1 MAQESRLVVVIDSQ
15 NAERNARNLGN
26 ELVSIERKGEF
37 ASKSMDSLSVA
48 TRALAG
54 HMAGL
59 VTVGAAISK
68 MDTYT
73 GLQNR
78 LKLVTNNQAELNK
91 ATEDTF
97 QIAQKTYSAWDS
109 VLQVYQR
116 FSDNAKTLNLTMDD
130 TARLTETVSKAVAIS
145 GASAEAADAALVQFG
160 QALASG
166 TLRGE
171 ELNSVM
177 EQTPALAKAIAKGM
191 GITVGELRSV
201 AAEGKITSQEI
212 VKALRNVQDEVDAL
226 FAKTDITIGQSLT
239 LLNNEITK
247 FVGEAGKGSGAAQ
260 ALSGSI
266 QLLAN
271 NLNLIADSAFA
282 IGIGLMTK
290 AVLTKTVAV
299 QASIAAS
306 TKQVFAT
313 IAERNANIAAAKAEV
328 ESALAEAQSTQVT
341 LTNIKATHAQIMAEI
356 ELEKVRL
363 KAQITEQ
370 GRTATITRMA
380 QLGRLQ
386 AQVALEVAAAETAQS
401 ASSARL
407 SAALTAQSVATSR
420 LALAKSALMA
430 IFSPMGLAIA
440 ATAASFYLL
449 SSSSD
454 EVKESL
460 ATQSDSVSDLTDKY
474 IKLNTVQAL
483 TEGVRLR
490 KEIEQQNDA
499 IDDASGA
506 IKRFAYIQKELFKL
520 SGSDYEDYQNAIKSI
535 ATGASD
541 AGDLLKKMISSGRF
555 SQTQIDKLIEF
566 SSAVAESK
574 NKIEQGNTALKL
586 LNATSGQHVEVTA
599 ESIKQLT
606 IQTNLTKVATQ
617 NFTDMKTQMLD
628 SLRAQVEFIRLN
640 GGSEEQVKS
649 LNKVIQAYSLNQI
662 SATDAV
668 SKFNSTAKVPVD
680 NIKKLQEYAIKTDQS
695 KIALNQAN
703 AELKKQNDLRNEYL
717 KQHQTVLGAQQ
728 GETNELNNQ
737 VAAQEKLNK
746 LRDNAN
752 KDNLKNDF
760 LIKNTKAFGGGEK
773 GLDKARAASEFYTD
787 NKIPMTRSLTGQE
800 YAIFEAWYKKQKE
813 VKDLQE
819 SISESTRKQTK
830 EVEKQTKEAAKQAVL
845 LAGNDEKSRNMLRV
859 YLAFRNAG
867 LGDKQARVMTA
878 QVGRETDFRN
888 EAMFGSHKDANNGY
902 TNTGFL
908 SWQKSRSTKLM
919 QSLQGQGVL
928 DKNGKIQQTQDA
940 LDAMAKHA
948 VQEAMTDKSYS
959 KSKAALLNDDLDYRS
974 LERIVAKNLVGW
986 DYDGK
991 KLGKAKA
998 SQHLAKQDSY
1008 YNQLSKI
1015 LGDNP
1020 EAVSKAIGDLS
1031 KLEDEAYKARAKTLE
1046 EVKQLQATY
1055 DSETVARSKKREEE
1069 INKATILGQSNLI
1082 PKINE
1087 RYDAED
1093 KLAQKQ
1099 FDFEVNG
1106 YKWTEEQKLDYTYET
1121 NSLRLVAEGKLSEDQ
1136 RKVALD
1142 GLKLQKQQE
1151 LGLLKLAQEQRLFQA
1166 RLSLLSETQAMQERY
1181 RLEREEIHKN
1191 TKLSIEERQKLIAL
1205 SKANQDKETRD
1216 KVNNAVQNWGGIQAD
1231 MNGTGE
1237 FFRQDQ
1243 ERFSRLNAA
1252 NDLADSQFAATD
1264 LNEQNSL
1271 DGLNAQFEA
1280 GLIKQQ
1286 DYENQKTAIIQ
1297 AAQDQRNQIAA
1308 EHAKNVQD
1316 IEDKYQQDRLNTQ
1329 IAFGGQMMGSL
1340 TSMFG
1345 SMFGEQSKAY
1355 KIMFAADKAYAIAAA
1370 GIAIQQN
1377 IAAASKAGFPLNI
1390 PLIAGAVAQGA
1401 SIIANIRAI
1410 KDQGFADGGY
1420 TGSGRK
1426 YEPAG
1431 IVHKGE
1437 VVWSQEDIKR
1447 WGGVGLVENMRKS
1460 ANPEAFINNHA
1471 INNTS
1476 AENVFNRSF
1485 LSSKAF
1491 NDNQNIS
1498 NIFNRPTREN
1508 QIIVNAFKPSKDAA
1522 SRSEDVQSITN
1533 QYAGNNTSFSEV
1545 LDKSIQS
1552 SKSFNASKSIISSLS
1567 NSKVLN
1573 SNVSN
1578 STVQNAEK
1586 ELLKEVSIFKDNG
1599 FADGGYTGKG
1609 KKYEIAGAVHKGEI
1623 VWSQDDIKKWGGV
1636 DKVEQMRRA
1645 TSPESFVSNYAQ
1657 NHTTFESILN
1667 RANQSSRIFNQ
1678 SKEISNIFNKSVQD
1692 DQIIYKGNG
1701 NVPTSA
1707 TSDLYHDGKVYF
1719 SSNGLVQDRSNLD
1732 DVQDF
1737 TLGRTSRPQAEIMPS
1752 IEPST
1757 PTINFK
1763 IEVINQVSG
1772 ATVEAEQ
1779 LDEQTVRIIVT
1790 DELDKQLPRKVP
1802 KLVSDQI
1809 ANPNSTISRS
1819 LTENTTARRNRT

>member
-1 MAQESRLVVVIDSQ
+1 MAQESRLVIVIDSQ

-26 ELVSIERKGEF
+26 ELDSIERKGDY
-37 ASKSMDSLSVA
+37 ASKSMDGLSVA

-54 HMAGL
+54 YMAGL
-59 VTVGAAISK
+59 VTVSSAISK

-78 LKLVTNNQAELNK
+78 LKLVTNNQVELNK

-97 QIAQKTYSAWDS
+97 RIAQKTYSAWDS

-177 EQTPALAKAIAKGM
+177 EQTPALAKAIAQGM

-212 VKALRNVQDEVDAL
+212 VKALKNVQDEVDAL

-668 SKFNSTAKVPVD
+668 DKFNSTAKVPAE
-680 NIKKLQEYAIKTDQS
+680 NIKGLQDYATKTDQS

-752 KDNLKNDF
+752 KDILKNDF

-787 NKIPMTRSLTGQE
+787 NKIPMTRSLTSQE
-800 YAIFEAWYKKQKE
+800 AAIFEAWYKKQKE

-830 EVEKQTKEAAKQAVL
+830 EVEKQTKESAKQAVL
-845 LAGNDEKSRNMLRV
+845 LAGNNERVRNMLRV
-859 YLAFRNAG
+859 YQSFRNAG

-888 EAMFGSHKDANNGY
+888 EAMFGSHKDENNGY

-974 LERIVAKNLVGW
+974 LERIVAKNFVGW

-1020 EAVSKAIGDLS
+1020 EAASKAIGDLS
-1031 KLEDEAYKARAKTLE
+1031 KFEDEAYKARAKTLE

-1181 RLEREEIHKN
+1181 RLEREEILKN

-1216 KVNNAVQNWGGIQAD
+1216 KVNNAAQNWGGIQAD
-1231 MNGTGE
+1231 MNGTSE

-1252 NDLADSQFAATD
+1252 NDLADSQYAATD
-1264 LNEQNSL
+1264 LDEKNGL
-1271 DGLNAQFEA
+1271 DNLNAQMEA

-1286 DYENQKTAIIQ
+1286 DFENRKTAIIQ

-1308 EHAKNVQD
+1308 EYAQNAQD
-1316 IEDKYQQDRLNTQ
+1316 IEDKYQQDRLNTI

-1377 IAAASKAGFPLNI
+1377 IAAASKVGFPLNL

-1420 TGSGRK
+1420 TGRGGK
-1426 YEPAG
+1426 YEVAG
-1431 IVHKGE
+1431 AVHKGE
-1437 VVWSQEDIKR
+1437 IVWSQEDIKR
-1447 WGGVGLVENMRKS
+1447 WGGVGLVEKMRKS
-1460 ANPEAFINNHA
+1460 ANPEAFLNN
-1471 INNTS
+1471 
-1476 AENVFNRSF
+1476 
-1485 LSSKAF
+1485 
-1491 NDNQNIS
+1491 
-1498 NIFNRPTREN
+1498 
-1508 QIIVNAFKPSKDAA
+1508 
-1522 SRSEDVQSITN
+1522 
-1533 QYAGNNTSFSEV
+1533 
-1545 LDKSIQS
+1545 
-1552 SKSFNASKSIISSLS
+1552 NASGDS
-1567 NSKVLN
+1567 V
-1573 SNVSN
+1573 
-1578 STVQNAEK
+1578 
-1586 ELLKEVSIFKDNG
+1586 
-1599 FADGGYTGKG
+1599 
-1609 KKYEIAGAVHKGEI
+1609 
-1623 VWSQDDIKKWGGV
+1623 
-1636 DKVEQMRRA
+1636 MRRA
-1645 TSPESFVSNYAQ
+1645 LMSSNAFIESQKQAD
-1657 NHTTFESILN
+1657 
-1667 RANQSSRIFNQ
+1667 IFNQ
-1678 SKEISNIFNKSVQD
+1678 PVQD
-1692 DQIIYKGNG
+1692 TQIIYKGNRDT
-1701 NVPTSA
+1701 PKLASSA
-1707 TSDLYHDGKVYF
+1707 NSDLFHDGKVYF
-1719 SSNGLVQDRSNLD
+1719 SSSGLVQDRSNLD

-1737 TLGRTSRPQAEIMPS
+1737 TMGKAARPQAEIMPS
-1752 IEPST
+1752 IEPAS

-1763 IEVINQVSG
+1763 IEVVNQVSG

>member
-1 MAQESRLVVVIDSQ
+1 MAQEARLVIVIDS
-15 NAERNARNLGN
+15 ERAKRTAQDLSV
-26 ELVSIERKGEF
+26 ELDSITKKGDF
-37 ASKSMDSLSVA
+37 ASKSMDRMSVA

-54 HMAGL
+54 YMAGL
-59 VTVGAAISK
+59 LTVGSAISK

-78 LKLVTNNQAELNK
+78 LKLVTNNQVELNK

-97 QIAQKTYSAWDS
+97 RIAQKTYSAWDS

-212 VKALRNVQDEVDAL
+212 VKALKNVQDEVDAL

-401 ASSARL
+401 AASSRL

-555 SQTQIDKLIEF
+555 SQNQIDKLIEF

-586 LNATSGQHVEVTA
+586 LNATSRQHVEVTA

-668 SKFNSTAKVPVD
+668 SKFNSTAKIPAE
-680 NIKKLQEYAIKTDQS
+680 NIKGLQDHATKTDQS

-717 KQHQTVLGAQQ
+717 KQHQTVLAAQQ

-752 KDNLKNDF
+752 KDILKNDF

-787 NKIPMTRSLTGQE
+787 NKIPMTRSLTSQE
-800 YAIFEAWYKKQKE
+800 AAIFEAWYKKQKE
-813 VKDLQE
+813 AKDLQE
-819 SISESTRKQTK
+819 SITESSRKQTK
-830 EVEKQTKEAAKQAVL
+830 ESEKKLKITQAELEVAKRSAALIESSGLGKYAESKGIPSSVIAGL
-845 LAGNDEKSRNMLRV
+845 LAQESQGIREAKSHTGAIGYFQTTSGYRKQNNMSVADSYDLEKSGKIVIDNIAKV
-859 YLAFRNAG
+859 YEKTGDLAQAILSHNAG
-867 LGDKQARVMTA
+867 EGGARQFTKTGKVKGSA
-878 QVGRETDFRN
+878 ERN
-888 EAMFGSHKDANNGY
+888 KEVSQY
-902 TNTGFL
+902 
-908 SWQKSRSTKLM
+908 
-919 QSLQGQGVL
+919 
-928 DKNGKIQQTQDA
+928 
-940 LDAMAKHA
+940 
-948 VQEAMTDKSYS
+948 
-959 KSKAALLNDDLDYRS
+959 
-974 LERIVAKNLVGW
+974 VAKVSRYSDIIAGGVGKGGLS
-986 DYDGK
+986 DGDSDRAY
-991 KLGKAKA
+991 GK
-998 SQHLAKQDSY
+998 Q
-1008 YNQLSKI
+1008 I
-1015 LGDNP
+1015 
-1020 EAVSKAIGDLS
+1020 
-1031 KLEDEAYKARAKTLE
+1031 KARLE
-1046 EVKQLQATY
+1046 LVKQGLNLQEQYEEEQAKRTK
-1055 DSETVARSKKREEE
+1055 ARNEE
-1069 INKATILGQSNLI
+1069 INLAQQTGQTALI
-1082 PKINE
+1082 PKIKE
-1087 RYDAED
+1087 RYKAQDELA
-1093 KLAQKQ
+1093 KLQQ
-1099 FDFEVNG
+1099 DFEVNG
-1106 YKWTEEQKLDYTYET
+1106 YKWTEKQKLEYTYET

-1136 RKVALD
+1136 RKVALG
-1142 GLKLQKQQE
+1142 GLELQKQQE

-1166 RLSLLSETQAMQERY
+1166 EQFMLGEMERIKKRYALEYDEISKITDLEERRRKMSAFQADFIRNGVGNPTIDQYDTSSQFLKSTNYTKPKQTNMQVLDEDYAQTYQKLKDNLAAVLESEKASYQER
-1181 RLEREEIHKN
+1181 LEA
-1191 TKLSIEERQKLIAL
+1191 ERVFKEARQQMDNEYHL
-1205 SKANQDKETRD
+1205 KAIDARKADHDSQLQLYSQMISSASST
-1216 KVNNAVQNWGGIQAD
+1216 WGGLTQIVKDAR
-1231 MNGTGE
+1231 GE
-1237 FFRQDQ
+1237 N
-1243 ERFSRLNAA
+1243 SRSFKAMFIAQQSFAIASAIISAHL
-1252 NDLADSQFAATD
+1252 AATQVAAD
-1264 LNEQNSL
+1264 ATIPFFGAKIAASTAMLAMGYAN
-1271 DGLNAQFEA
+1271 A
-1280 GLIKQQ
+1280 GLI
-1286 DYENQKTAIIQ
+1286 A
-1297 AAQDQRNQIAA
+1297 
-1308 EHAKNVQD
+1308 
-1316 IEDKYQQDRLNTQ
+1316 
-1329 IAFGGQMMGSL
+1329 GQ
-1340 TSMFG
+1340 T
-1345 SMFGEQSKAY
+1345 
-1355 KIMFAADKAYAIAAA
+1355 I
-1370 GIAIQQN
+1370 
-1377 IAAASKAGFPLNI
+1377 AGF
-1390 PLIAGAVAQGA
+1390 
-1401 SIIANIRAI
+1401 S
-1410 KDQGFADGGY
+1410 DGGF
-1420 TGSGRK
+1420 TGSGGK
-1426 YEPAG
+1426 YQPAG

-1437 VVWSQEDIKR
+1437 IVWSQEDIKR
-1447 WGGVGLVENMRKS
+1447 WGGVGLVEKMRKS
-1460 ANPEAFINNHA
+1460 ANPEAFLNN
-1471 INNTS
+1471 
-1476 AENVFNRSF
+1476 
-1485 LSSKAF
+1485 
-1491 NDNQNIS
+1491 
-1498 NIFNRPTREN
+1498 
-1508 QIIVNAFKPSKDAA
+1508 
-1522 SRSEDVQSITN
+1522 
-1533 QYAGNNTSFSEV
+1533 
-1545 LDKSIQS
+1545 
-1552 SKSFNASKSIISSLS
+1552 NAS
-1567 NSKVLN
+1567 
-1573 SNVSN
+1573 
-1578 STVQNAEK
+1578 
-1586 ELLKEVSIFKDNG
+1586 
-1599 FADGGYTGKG
+1599 ADS
-1609 KKYEIAGAVHKGEI
+1609 V
-1623 VWSQDDIKKWGGV
+1623 
-1636 DKVEQMRRA
+1636 MRRA
-1645 TSPESFVSNYAQ
+1645 MMSSSAFIESQKQAD
-1657 NHTTFESILN
+1657 
-1667 RANQSSRIFNQ
+1667 IFNQ
-1678 SKEISNIFNKSVQD
+1678 PVQD
-1692 DQIIYKGNG
+1692 TQIIYKGNG
-1701 NVPTSA
+1701 SVPTAASSA
-1707 TSDLYHDGKVYF
+1707 SSDLFHDGKVYF
-1719 SSNGLVQDRSNLD
+1719 SS
-1732 DVQDF
+1732 
-1737 TLGRTSRPQAEIMPS
+1737 
-1752 IEPST
+1752 
-1757 PTINFK
+1757 
-1763 IEVINQVSG
+1763 
-1772 ATVEAEQ
+1772 
-1779 LDEQTVRIIVT
+1779 
-1790 DELDKQLPRKVP
+1790 
-1802 KLVSDQI
+1802 
-1809 ANPNSTISRS
+1809 
-1819 LTENTTARRNRT
+1819 

>member
-1 MAQESRLVVVIDSQ
+1 MAQESRLVIVIDSQ

-26 ELVSIERKGEF
+26 ELDSIERKGDY
-37 ASKSMDSLSVA
+37 ASKSMDGLSVA

-54 HMAGL
+54 YMAGL
-59 VTVGAAISK
+59 LTVGSAISK

-78 LKLVTNNQAELNK
+78 LKLVTNNQVELNK

-97 QIAQKTYSAWDS
+97 RIAQKTYSAWDS

-212 VKALRNVQDEVDAL
+212 VKALRNVESDVDAL

-260 ALSGSI
+260 VLAGSV
-266 QLLAN
+266 QTLAS
-271 NLNLIADSAFA
+271 NLDLIADGALVV
-282 IGIGLMTK
+282 GIGYITRAILMKSAAIKEGMASTL
-290 AVLTKTVAV
+290 ASR
-299 QASIAAS
+299 QASVLNAQAEYAEATAAL
-306 TKQVFAT
+306 
-313 IAERNANIAAAKAEV
+313 NAAKAH
-328 ESALAEAQSTQVT
+328 LANVRA
-341 LTNIKATHAQIMAEI
+341 TN
-356 ELEKVRL
+356 
-363 KAQITEQ
+363 
-370 GRTATITRMA
+370 
-380 QLGRLQ
+380 
-386 AQVALEVAAAETAQS
+386 AETQ
-401 ASSARL
+401 
-407 SAALTAQSVATSR
+407 
-420 LALAKSALMA
+420 AK
-430 IFSPMGLAIA
+430 FG
-440 ATAASFYLL
+440 ATAA
-449 SSSSD
+449 
-454 EVKESL
+454 
-460 ATQSDSVSDLTDKY
+460 ATRYAQAQAAVTAATNAQTAAQ
-474 IKLNTVQAL
+474 IKLNTATSIAGRLAKGAFGLIGGWAGVATLGVMGLAAAYSYFNNKAEEAKQKLAEQAKVAEKADEELKKL
-483 TEGVRLR
+483 TGNDKAKAVNDLTTAFNAQNKALEKSSRAVGSALIDIENYARGNREVEKISQEARTGTISYTEAIERLN
-490 KEIEQQNDA
+490 KIKLPTDLYENLKKQAAQY
-499 IDDASGA
+499 DDNASKA
-506 IKRFAYIQKELFKL
+506 SLSAEKL
-520 SGSDYEDYQNAIKSI
+520 KLLRVEVKLGGNEAQNAAIQHQKQ
-535 ATGASD
+535 AD
-541 AGDLLKKMISSGRF
+541 AL
-555 SQTQIDKLIEF
+555 
-566 SSAVAESK
+566 
-574 NKIEQGNTALKL
+574 GNTATEAEKATKALQDYQAKQKDSVIDSIYKSGWLDKGYTVAQANAILELQKAKGMSAILSKDEIDSALRNLKIIEEQQEREDKLTEAKRKQTQEIEKQAKLTKRLVGISGQSGIGTGPHLDVRYGGSMSGQKVSNEHLARLQAGGKPLTSYKISSNYGPRKAPTKGASSFHKGIDFSMPEGTPITTNVAVKDIKTWYDSKGGGYVSEVIFEDGVSLKL
-586 LNATSGQHVEVTA
+586 LHQSPKMQSKVKGGASKGSDKAAGDIQSQLERQLDAQRSLENEVATEVQRIQNNLQVRLEDVDKAGFSPERTA
-599 ESIKQLT
+599 EIK
-606 IQTNLTKVATQ
+606 
-617 NFTDMKTQMLD
+617 
-628 SLRAQVEFIRLN
+628 
-640 GGSEEQVKS
+640 
-649 LNKVIQAYSLNQI
+649 
-662 SATDAV
+662 
-668 SKFNSTAKVPVD
+668 
-680 NIKKLQEYAIKTDQS
+680 
-695 KIALNQAN
+695 
-703 AELKKQNDLRNEYL
+703 AELQRRADND
-717 KQHQTVLGAQQ
+717 
-728 GETNELNNQ
+728 
-737 VAAQEKLNK
+737 VA
-746 LRDNAN
+746 
-752 KDNLKNDF
+752 
-760 LIKNTKAFGGGEK
+760 I
-773 GLDKARAASEFYTD
+773 
-787 NKIPMTRSLTGQE
+787 
-800 YAIFEAWYKKQKE
+800 
-813 VKDLQE
+813 
-819 SISESTRKQTK
+819 
-830 EVEKQTKEAAKQAVL
+830 AKQAI
-845 LAGNDEKSRNMLRV
+845 R
-859 YLAFRNAG
+859 
-867 LGDKQARVMTA
+867 
-878 QVGRETDFRN
+878 
-888 EAMFGSHKDANNGY
+888 
-902 TNTGFL
+902 
-908 SWQKSRSTKLM
+908 
-919 QSLQGQGVL
+919 
-928 DKNGKIQQTQDA
+928 
-940 LDAMAKHA
+940 
-948 VQEAMTDKSYS
+948 
-959 KSKAALLNDDLDYRS
+959 
-974 LERIVAKNLVGW
+974 
-986 DYDGK
+986 
-991 KLGKAKA
+991 
-998 SQHLAKQDSY
+998 
-1008 YNQLSKI
+1008 
-1015 LGDNP
+1015 
-1020 EAVSKAIGDLS
+1020 S
-1031 KLEDEAYKARAKTLE
+1031 KLEDYKE
-1046 EVKQLQATY
+1046 F
-1055 DSETVARSKKREEE
+1055 
-1069 INKATILGQSNLI
+1069 
-1082 PKINE
+1082 
-1087 RYDAED
+1087 
-1093 KLAQKQ
+1093 QK
-1099 FDFEVNG
+1099 
-1106 YKWTEEQKLDYTYET
+1106 TEEQLLEESFNRKKFNAAHDIE
-1121 NSLRLVAEGKLSEDQ
+1121 LSKSEQ
-1136 RKVALD
+1136 KQAVEL
-1142 GLKLQKQQE
+1142 LEQQKQQE

-1181 RLEREEIHKN
+1181 RLEREEILKN
-1191 TKLSIEERQKLIAL
+1191 TKLSIEERQKLIGL
-1205 SKANQDKETRD
+1205 SKASQDKETRD

-1308 EHAKNVQD
+1308 EYAKNAQD

-1370 GIAIQQN
+1370 GISIQQS
-1377 IAAASKAGFPLNI
+1377 IAKAASVGFPANI
-1390 PLIAGAVAQGA
+1390 PLIASAIAQGA

-1420 TGSGRK
+1420 TGSGGK
-1426 YEPAG
+1426 YQPAG

-1437 VVWSQEDIKR
+1437 VVWSQEDIRR

-1471 INNTS
+1471 QNNTS
-1476 AENVFNRSF
+1476 IENVFNRSL

-1491 NDNQNIS
+1491 NDNKSISNIS
-1498 NIFNRPTREN
+1498 N
-1508 QIIVNAFKPSKDAA
+1508 
-1522 SRSEDVQSITN
+1522 
-1533 QYAGNNTSFSEV
+1533 
-1545 LDKSIQS
+1545 
-1552 SKSFNASKSIISSLS
+1552 LS

-1819 LTENTTARRNRT
+1819 LTENTTARRNR

>member
-1 MAQESRLVVVIDSQ
+1 MAQEARLVIVIDS
-15 NAERNARNLGN
+15 ERAKRTAQDLSV
-26 ELVSIERKGEF
+26 ELDSITKKGDF
-37 ASKSMDSLSVA
+37 ASKSMDRMSVA

-54 HMAGL
+54 YMAGL
-59 VTVGAAISK
+59 LTVGSAISK

-78 LKLVTNNQAELNK
+78 LKLVTNNQVELNK

-97 QIAQKTYSAWDS
+97 RIAQKTYSAWDS

-212 VKALRNVQDEVDAL
+212 VKALKNVQDEVDAL

-401 ASSARL
+401 AASSRL

-555 SQTQIDKLIEF
+555 SQNQIDKLIEF

-586 LNATSGQHVEVTA
+586 LNATSRQHVEVTA

-668 SKFNSTAKVPVD
+668 SKFNSTAKIPAE
-680 NIKKLQEYAIKTDQS
+680 NIKGLQDHATKTDQS

-717 KQHQTVLGAQQ
+717 KQHQTVLAAQQ

-752 KDNLKNDF
+752 KDILKNDF

-787 NKIPMTRSLTGQE
+787 NKIPMTRSLTSQE
-800 YAIFEAWYKKQKE
+800 AAIFEAWYKKQKE
-813 VKDLQE
+813 AKDLQE
-819 SISESTRKQTK
+819 SITESSRKQTK
-830 EVEKQTKEAAKQAVL
+830 ESEKKLKITQAELEVAKRSAALIESSGLGKYAESKGIPSSVIAGL
-845 LAGNDEKSRNMLRV
+845 LAQESQGIREAKSHTGAIGYFQTTSGYRKQNNMSVADSYDLEKSGKIVIDNIAKV
-859 YLAFRNAG
+859 YEKTGDLAQAILSHNAG
-867 LGDKQARVMTA
+867 EGGARQFTKTGKVKGSA
-878 QVGRETDFRN
+878 ERN
-888 EAMFGSHKDANNGY
+888 KEVSQY
-902 TNTGFL
+902 
-908 SWQKSRSTKLM
+908 
-919 QSLQGQGVL
+919 
-928 DKNGKIQQTQDA
+928 
-940 LDAMAKHA
+940 
-948 VQEAMTDKSYS
+948 
-959 KSKAALLNDDLDYRS
+959 
-974 LERIVAKNLVGW
+974 VAKVSRYSDIIAGGVGKGGLS
-986 DYDGK
+986 DGDSDRAY
-991 KLGKAKA
+991 GK
-998 SQHLAKQDSY
+998 Q
-1008 YNQLSKI
+1008 I
-1015 LGDNP
+1015 
-1020 EAVSKAIGDLS
+1020 
-1031 KLEDEAYKARAKTLE
+1031 KARLE
-1046 EVKQLQATY
+1046 LVKQGLNLQEQYEEEQAKRTK
-1055 DSETVARSKKREEE
+1055 ARNEE
-1069 INKATILGQSNLI
+1069 INLAQQTGQTALI
-1082 PKINE
+1082 PKIKE
-1087 RYDAED
+1087 RYKAQDELA
-1093 KLAQKQ
+1093 KLQQ
-1099 FDFEVNG
+1099 DFEVNG
-1106 YKWTEEQKLDYTYET
+1106 YKWTEKQKLEYTYET

-1136 RKVALD
+1136 RKVALG
-1142 GLKLQKQQE
+1142 GLELQKQQE

-1166 RLSLLSETQAMQERY
+1166 EQFMLGEMERIKKRYALEYDEISKITDLEERRRKMSAFQADFIRNGVGNPTIDQYDTSSQFLKSTNYTKPKQTNMQVLDEDYAQTYQKLKDNLAAVLESEKASYQER
-1181 RLEREEIHKN
+1181 LEA
-1191 TKLSIEERQKLIAL
+1191 ERVFKEARQQMDNEYHL
-1205 SKANQDKETRD
+1205 KAIDARKADHDSQLQLYSQMISSASST
-1216 KVNNAVQNWGGIQAD
+1216 WGGLTQIVKDAR
-1231 MNGTGE
+1231 GE
-1237 FFRQDQ
+1237 N
-1243 ERFSRLNAA
+1243 SRSFKAMFIAQQSFAIASAIISAHL
-1252 NDLADSQFAATD
+1252 AATQVAAD
-1264 LNEQNSL
+1264 ATIPFFGAKIAASTAMLAMGYAN
-1271 DGLNAQFEA
+1271 A
-1280 GLIKQQ
+1280 GLI
-1286 DYENQKTAIIQ
+1286 A
-1297 AAQDQRNQIAA
+1297 
-1308 EHAKNVQD
+1308 
-1316 IEDKYQQDRLNTQ
+1316 
-1329 IAFGGQMMGSL
+1329 GQ
-1340 TSMFG
+1340 T
-1345 SMFGEQSKAY
+1345 
-1355 KIMFAADKAYAIAAA
+1355 I
-1370 GIAIQQN
+1370 
-1377 IAAASKAGFPLNI
+1377 AGF
-1390 PLIAGAVAQGA
+1390 
-1401 SIIANIRAI
+1401 S
-1410 KDQGFADGGY
+1410 DGGF
-1420 TGSGRK
+1420 TGSGGK
-1426 YEPAG
+1426 YQPAG

-1437 VVWSQEDIKR
+1437 IVWSQEDIKR
-1447 WGGVGLVENMRKS
+1447 WGGVGLVEKMRKS
-1460 ANPEAFINNHA
+1460 ANPEAFLNN
-1471 INNTS
+1471 
-1476 AENVFNRSF
+1476 
-1485 LSSKAF
+1485 
-1491 NDNQNIS
+1491 
-1498 NIFNRPTREN
+1498 
-1508 QIIVNAFKPSKDAA
+1508 
-1522 SRSEDVQSITN
+1522 
-1533 QYAGNNTSFSEV
+1533 
-1545 LDKSIQS
+1545 
-1552 SKSFNASKSIISSLS
+1552 NAS
-1567 NSKVLN
+1567 
-1573 SNVSN
+1573 
-1578 STVQNAEK
+1578 
-1586 ELLKEVSIFKDNG
+1586 
-1599 FADGGYTGKG
+1599 ADS
-1609 KKYEIAGAVHKGEI
+1609 V
-1623 VWSQDDIKKWGGV
+1623 
-1636 DKVEQMRRA
+1636 MRRA
-1645 TSPESFVSNYAQ
+1645 MMSSSAFIESQKQAD
-1657 NHTTFESILN
+1657 
-1667 RANQSSRIFNQ
+1667 IFNQ
-1678 SKEISNIFNKSVQD
+1678 PVQD
-1692 DQIIYKGNG
+1692 TQIIYKGNRDI
-1701 NVPTSA
+1701 PKLASSA
-1707 TSDLYHDGKVYF
+1707 NSDL
-1719 SSNGLVQDRSNLD
+1719 
-1732 DVQDF
+1732 
-1737 TLGRTSRPQAEIMPS
+1737 
-1752 IEPST
+1752 
-1757 PTINFK
+1757 
-1763 IEVINQVSG
+1763 
-1772 ATVEAEQ
+1772 
-1779 LDEQTVRIIVT
+1779 
-1790 DELDKQLPRKVP
+1790 
-1802 KLVSDQI
+1802 
-1809 ANPNSTISRS
+1809 
-1819 LTENTTARRNRT
+1819 

>member
-1 MAQESRLVVVIDSQ
+1 MAVFYYLEESQMAQEARLVIVIDS
-15 NAERNARNLGN
+15 ERAKRTAQDLSV
-26 ELVSIERKGEF
+26 ELDSITKKGDF
-37 ASKSMDSLSVA
+37 ASKSMDRMSVA

-54 HMAGL
+54 YMAGL
-59 VTVGAAISK
+59 LTVGSAISK

-78 LKLVTNNQAELNK
+78 LKLVTNNQVELNK

-97 QIAQKTYSAWDS
+97 RIAQKTYSAWDS

-212 VKALRNVQDEVDAL
+212 VKALKNVQDEVDAL

-401 ASSARL
+401 AASSRL

-555 SQTQIDKLIEF
+555 SQNQIDKLIEF

-586 LNATSGQHVEVTA
+586 LNATSRQHVEVTA

-668 SKFNSTAKVPVD
+668 SKFNSTAKIPAE
-680 NIKKLQEYAIKTDQS
+680 NIKGLQDHATKTDQS

-717 KQHQTVLGAQQ
+717 KQHQTVLAAQQ

-752 KDNLKNDF
+752 KDILKNDF

-787 NKIPMTRSLTGQE
+787 NKIPMTRSLTSQE
-800 YAIFEAWYKKQKE
+800 AAIFEAWYKKQKE
-813 VKDLQE
+813 AKDLQE
-819 SISESTRKQTK
+819 SITESSRKQTK
-830 EVEKQTKEAAKQAVL
+830 ESEKKLKITQAELEVAKRSAALIESSGLGKYAESKGIPSSVIAGL
-845 LAGNDEKSRNMLRV
+845 LAQESQGIREAKSHTGAIGYFQTTSGYRKQNNMSVADSYDLEKSGKIVIDNIAKV
-859 YLAFRNAG
+859 YEKTGDLAQAILSHNAG
-867 LGDKQARVMTA
+867 EGGARQFTKTGKVKGSA
-878 QVGRETDFRN
+878 ERN
-888 EAMFGSHKDANNGY
+888 KEVSQY
-902 TNTGFL
+902 
-908 SWQKSRSTKLM
+908 
-919 QSLQGQGVL
+919 
-928 DKNGKIQQTQDA
+928 
-940 LDAMAKHA
+940 
-948 VQEAMTDKSYS
+948 
-959 KSKAALLNDDLDYRS
+959 
-974 LERIVAKNLVGW
+974 VAKVSRYSDIIAGGVGKGGLS
-986 DYDGK
+986 DGDSDRAY
-991 KLGKAKA
+991 GK
-998 SQHLAKQDSY
+998 Q
-1008 YNQLSKI
+1008 I
-1015 LGDNP
+1015 
-1020 EAVSKAIGDLS
+1020 
-1031 KLEDEAYKARAKTLE
+1031 KARLE
-1046 EVKQLQATY
+1046 LVKQGLNLQEQYEEEQAKRTK
-1055 DSETVARSKKREEE
+1055 ARNEE
-1069 INKATILGQSNLI
+1069 INLAQQTGQTALI
-1082 PKINE
+1082 PKIKE
-1087 RYDAED
+1087 RYKAQDELA
-1093 KLAQKQ
+1093 KLQQ
-1099 FDFEVNG
+1099 DFEVNG
-1106 YKWTEEQKLDYTYET
+1106 YKWTEKQKLEYTYET

-1136 RKVALD
+1136 RKVALG
-1142 GLKLQKQQE
+1142 GLELQKQQE

-1166 RLSLLSETQAMQERY
+1166 EQFMLGEMERIKKRYALEYDEISKITDLEERRRKMSAFQADFIRNGVGNPTIDQYDTSSQFLKSTNYTKPKQTNMQVLDEDYAQTYQKLKDNLAAVLESEKASYQER
-1181 RLEREEIHKN
+1181 LEA
-1191 TKLSIEERQKLIAL
+1191 ERVFKEARQQMDNEYHL
-1205 SKANQDKETRD
+1205 KAIDARKADHDSQLQLYSQMISSASST
-1216 KVNNAVQNWGGIQAD
+1216 WGGLTQIVKDAR
-1231 MNGTGE
+1231 GE
-1237 FFRQDQ
+1237 N
-1243 ERFSRLNAA
+1243 SRSFKAMFIAQQSFAIASAIISAHL
-1252 NDLADSQFAATD
+1252 AATQVAAD
-1264 LNEQNSL
+1264 ATIPFFGAKIAASTAMLAMGYAN
-1271 DGLNAQFEA
+1271 A
-1280 GLIKQQ
+1280 GLI
-1286 DYENQKTAIIQ
+1286 A
-1297 AAQDQRNQIAA
+1297 
-1308 EHAKNVQD
+1308 
-1316 IEDKYQQDRLNTQ
+1316 
-1329 IAFGGQMMGSL
+1329 GQ
-1340 TSMFG
+1340 T
-1345 SMFGEQSKAY
+1345 
-1355 KIMFAADKAYAIAAA
+1355 I
-1370 GIAIQQN
+1370 
-1377 IAAASKAGFPLNI
+1377 AGF
-1390 PLIAGAVAQGA
+1390 
-1401 SIIANIRAI
+1401 S
-1410 KDQGFADGGY
+1410 DGGF
-1420 TGSGRK
+1420 TGSGGK
-1426 YEPAG
+1426 YQPAG

-1437 VVWSQEDIKR
+1437 IVWSQEDIKR
-1447 WGGVGLVENMRKS
+1447 WGGVGLVEKMRKS
-1460 ANPEAFINNHA
+1460 ANPEAFLNN
-1471 INNTS
+1471 
-1476 AENVFNRSF
+1476 
-1485 LSSKAF
+1485 
-1491 NDNQNIS
+1491 
-1498 NIFNRPTREN
+1498 
-1508 QIIVNAFKPSKDAA
+1508 
-1522 SRSEDVQSITN
+1522 
-1533 QYAGNNTSFSEV
+1533 
-1545 LDKSIQS
+1545 
-1552 SKSFNASKSIISSLS
+1552 NAS
-1567 NSKVLN
+1567 
-1573 SNVSN
+1573 
-1578 STVQNAEK
+1578 
-1586 ELLKEVSIFKDNG
+1586 
-1599 FADGGYTGKG
+1599 ADS
-1609 KKYEIAGAVHKGEI
+1609 V
-1623 VWSQDDIKKWGGV
+1623 
-1636 DKVEQMRRA
+1636 MRRA
-1645 TSPESFVSNYAQ
+1645 MMSSSAFIESQKQAD
-1657 NHTTFESILN
+1657 
-1667 RANQSSRIFNQ
+1667 IFNQ
-1678 SKEISNIFNKSVQD
+1678 PVQD
-1692 DQIIYKGNG
+1692 TQIIYKGNG
-1701 NVPTSA
+1701 SVPTAASSA
-1707 TSDLYHDGKVYF
+1707 SSDLFHDGKVYF

-1737 TLGRTSRPQAEIMPS
+1737 TLGRTSRPKAEIMPS
-1752 IEPST
+1752 IERAS
-1757 PTINFK
+1757 PTVNFK

-1779 LDEQTVRIIVT
+1779 LDEQTVRIIVK
-1790 DELDKQLPRKVP
+1790 DELDKQLPRTVP

-1809 ANPNSTISRS
+1809 GNPNSTISRS
-1819 LTENTTARRNRT
+1819 LAENTTARRNR

>member
-1 MAQESRLVVVIDSQ
+1 MAVFYYLEESQMAQEARLVIVIDS
-15 NAERNARNLGN
+15 ERAKRTAQDLSV
-26 ELVSIERKGEF
+26 ELDSITKKGDF
-37 ASKSMDSLSVA
+37 ASKSMDRMSVA

-54 HMAGL
+54 YMAGL
-59 VTVGAAISK
+59 LTVGSAISK

-78 LKLVTNNQAELNK
+78 LKLVTNNQVELNK

-97 QIAQKTYSAWDS
+97 RIAQKTYSAWDS

-212 VKALRNVQDEVDAL
+212 VKALKNVQDEVDAL

-401 ASSARL
+401 AASSRL

-555 SQTQIDKLIEF
+555 SQNQIDKLIEF

-586 LNATSGQHVEVTA
+586 LNATSRQHVEVTA

-668 SKFNSTAKVPVD
+668 SKFNSTAKIPAE
-680 NIKKLQEYAIKTDQS
+680 NIKGLQDHATKTDQS

-717 KQHQTVLGAQQ
+717 KQHQTVLAAQQ

-752 KDNLKNDF
+752 KDILKNDF

-787 NKIPMTRSLTGQE
+787 NKIPMTRSLTSQE
-800 YAIFEAWYKKQKE
+800 AAIFEAWYKKQKE
-813 VKDLQE
+813 AKDLQE
-819 SISESTRKQTK
+819 SITESSRKQTK
-830 EVEKQTKEAAKQAVL
+830 ESEKKLKITQAELEVAKRSAALIESSGLGKYAESKGIPSSVIAGL
-845 LAGNDEKSRNMLRV
+845 LAQESQGIREAKSHTGAIGYFQTTSGYRKQNNMSVADSYDLEKSGKIVIDNIAKV
-859 YLAFRNAG
+859 YEKTGDLAQAILSHNAG
-867 LGDKQARVMTA
+867 EGGARQFTKTGKVKGSA
-878 QVGRETDFRN
+878 ERN
-888 EAMFGSHKDANNGY
+888 KEVSQY
-902 TNTGFL
+902 
-908 SWQKSRSTKLM
+908 
-919 QSLQGQGVL
+919 
-928 DKNGKIQQTQDA
+928 
-940 LDAMAKHA
+940 
-948 VQEAMTDKSYS
+948 
-959 KSKAALLNDDLDYRS
+959 
-974 LERIVAKNLVGW
+974 VAKVSRYSDIIAGGVGKGGLS
-986 DYDGK
+986 DGDSDRAY
-991 KLGKAKA
+991 GK
-998 SQHLAKQDSY
+998 Q
-1008 YNQLSKI
+1008 I
-1015 LGDNP
+1015 
-1020 EAVSKAIGDLS
+1020 
-1031 KLEDEAYKARAKTLE
+1031 KARLE
-1046 EVKQLQATY
+1046 LVKQGLNLQEQYEEEQAKRTK
-1055 DSETVARSKKREEE
+1055 ARNEE
-1069 INKATILGQSNLI
+1069 INLAQQTGQTALI
-1082 PKINE
+1082 PKIKE
-1087 RYDAED
+1087 RYKAQDELA
-1093 KLAQKQ
+1093 KLQQ
-1099 FDFEVNG
+1099 DFEVNG
-1106 YKWTEEQKLDYTYET
+1106 YKWTEKQKLEYTYET

-1136 RKVALD
+1136 RKVALG
-1142 GLKLQKQQE
+1142 GLELQKQQE

-1166 RLSLLSETQAMQERY
+1166 EQFMLGEMERIKKRYALEYDEISKITDLEERRRKMSAFQADFIRNGVGNPTIDQYDTSSQFLKSTNYTKPKQTNMQVLDEDYAQTYQKLKDNLAAVLESEKASYQER
-1181 RLEREEIHKN
+1181 LEA
-1191 TKLSIEERQKLIAL
+1191 ERVFKEARQQMDNEYHL
-1205 SKANQDKETRD
+1205 KAIDARKADHDSQLQLYSQMISSASST
-1216 KVNNAVQNWGGIQAD
+1216 WGGLTQIVKDAR
-1231 MNGTGE
+1231 GE
-1237 FFRQDQ
+1237 N
-1243 ERFSRLNAA
+1243 SRSFKAMFIAQQSFAIASAIISAHL
-1252 NDLADSQFAATD
+1252 AATQVAAD
-1264 LNEQNSL
+1264 ATIPFFGAKIAASTAMLAMGYAN
-1271 DGLNAQFEA
+1271 A
-1280 GLIKQQ
+1280 GLI
-1286 DYENQKTAIIQ
+1286 A
-1297 AAQDQRNQIAA
+1297 
-1308 EHAKNVQD
+1308 
-1316 IEDKYQQDRLNTQ
+1316 
-1329 IAFGGQMMGSL
+1329 GQ
-1340 TSMFG
+1340 T
-1345 SMFGEQSKAY
+1345 
-1355 KIMFAADKAYAIAAA
+1355 I
-1370 GIAIQQN
+1370 
-1377 IAAASKAGFPLNI
+1377 AGF
-1390 PLIAGAVAQGA
+1390 
-1401 SIIANIRAI
+1401 S
-1410 KDQGFADGGY
+1410 DGGF
-1420 TGSGRK
+1420 TGSGGK
-1426 YEPAG
+1426 YEVAG
-1431 IVHKGE
+1431 AVHKGE
-1437 VVWSQEDIKR
+1437 IVWSQEDIKR
-1447 WGGVGLVENMRKS
+1447 WGGVGLVERMRKS
-1460 ANPEAFINNHA
+1460 ANPEAFLNN
-1471 INNTS
+1471 
-1476 AENVFNRSF
+1476 
-1485 LSSKAF
+1485 
-1491 NDNQNIS
+1491 
-1498 NIFNRPTREN
+1498 
-1508 QIIVNAFKPSKDAA
+1508 
-1522 SRSEDVQSITN
+1522 
-1533 QYAGNNTSFSEV
+1533 
-1545 LDKSIQS
+1545 
-1552 SKSFNASKSIISSLS
+1552 NASTDS
-1567 NSKVLN
+1567 V
-1573 SNVSN
+1573 
-1578 STVQNAEK
+1578 
-1586 ELLKEVSIFKDNG
+1586 
-1599 FADGGYTGKG
+1599 
-1609 KKYEIAGAVHKGEI
+1609 
-1623 VWSQDDIKKWGGV
+1623 
-1636 DKVEQMRRA
+1636 MRRA
-1645 TSPESFVSNYAQ
+1645 MMSSNAFIESQKQAD
-1657 NHTTFESILN
+1657 
-1667 RANQSSRIFNQ
+1667 IFNQ
-1678 SKEISNIFNKSVQD
+1678 PVQD
-1692 DQIIYKGNG
+1692 TQIIYKGNRDTPKLASSG
-1701 NVPTSA
+1701 N
-1707 TSDLYHDGKVYF
+1707 SDLFHDGKVYF

-1819 LTENTTARRNRT
+1819 LTENTTARRNR

>member
-1 MAQESRLVVVIDSQ
+1 
-15 NAERNARNLGN
+15 
-26 ELVSIERKGEF
+26 
-37 ASKSMDSLSVA
+37 
-48 TRALAG
+48 
-54 HMAGL
+54 
-59 VTVGAAISK
+59 
-68 MDTYT
+68 
-73 GLQNR
+73 
-78 LKLVTNNQAELNK
+78 
-91 ATEDTF
+91 
-97 QIAQKTYSAWDS
+97 SAWDS

-212 VKALRNVQDEVDAL
+212 VKALKNVQDEVDAL

-306 TKQVFAT
+306 TKQVLAT

-668 SKFNSTAKVPVD
+668 DKFNSTAKVPAE
-680 NIKKLQEYAIKTDQS
+680 NIKGLQDYATKTDQS

-752 KDNLKNDF
+752 KDILKNDF

-819 SISESTRKQTK
+819 SITESSRKQTK
-830 EVEKQTKEAAKQAVL
+830 EVEKQTKESAKQAVL
-845 LAGNDEKSRNMLRV
+845 LAGNDERVRNMLRV

-888 EAMFGSHKDANNGY
+888 EAMFGSHKDENNGY

-1020 EAVSKAIGDLS
+1020 EAASKAIGDLS
-1031 KLEDEAYKARAKTLE
+1031 KFEDEAYKARAKTLE

-1055 DSETVARSKKREEE
+1055 DSETVARSKRREEE

-1087 RYDAED
+1087 RFDAEE

-1106 YKWTEEQKLDYTYET
+1106 YKWTEKQKLEYTYEI
-1121 NSLRLVAEGKLSEDQ
+1121 NSLRLVTEGKLTEEQ
-1136 RKVALD
+1136 RKIAID
-1142 GLKLQKQQE
+1142 SFKLQQQQE

-1166 RLSLLSETQAMQERY
+1166 KQALLTETQAMQERY
-1181 RLEREEIHKN
+1181 RLEREEILKN

-1216 KVNNAVQNWGGIQAD
+1216 KVNNAVQNWGGIQASI
-1231 MNGTGE
+1231 TGNSGQFALE
-1237 FFRQDQ
+1237 Q
-1243 ERFSRLNAA
+1243 ERFRRYDASQKVF
-1252 NDLADSQFAATD
+1252 DSQLADIETQ
-1264 LNEQNSL
+1264 EQDPNANMVA
-1271 DGLNAQFEA
+1271 LNAQREQIMKEHFERLKLIESTYQNDSMNLQLGYGASVTGALA
-1280 GLIKQQ
+1280 GMFKNMLGESSSAYHVLYESQRAFALAQAGMNMWKAASDAYANEPGTWYQKAAAAAIATIKSG
-1286 DYENQKTAIIQ
+1286 TFVSLIQ
-1297 AAQDQRNQIAA
+1297 AA
-1308 EHAKNVQD
+1308 
-1316 IEDKYQQDRLNTQ
+1316 T
-1329 IAFGGQMMGSL
+1329 
-1340 TSMFG
+1340 
-1345 SMFGEQSKAY
+1345 
-1355 KIMFAADKAYAIAAA
+1355 
-1370 GIAIQQN
+1370 
-1377 IAAASKAGFPLNI
+1377 P
-1390 PLIAGAVAQGA
+1390 
-1401 SIIANIRAI
+1401 
-1410 KDQGFADGGY
+1410 QGFADGGY
-1420 TGSGRK
+1420 TGNGLK
-1426 YEPAG
+1426 HTPAG

-1447 WGGVGLVENMRKS
+1447 WGGVSVVESMRQS
-1460 ANPEAFINNHA
+1460 NPSGYANGGYVSNNQSDAIAIRRESRQFEA
-1471 INNTS
+1471 INSNQSQLNTN
-1476 AENVFNRSF
+1476 EKPINVYV
-1485 LSSKAF
+1485 
-1491 NDNQNIS
+1491 
-1498 NIFNRPTREN
+1498 T
-1508 QIIVNAFKPSKDAA
+1508 VNADGTSKTETEND
-1522 SRSEDVQSITN
+1522 S
-1533 QYAGNNTSFSEV
+1533 
-1545 LDKSIQS
+1545 
-1552 SKSFNASKSIISSLS
+1552 
-1567 NSKVLN
+1567 
-1573 SNVSN
+1573 
-1578 STVQNAEK
+1578 
-1586 ELLKEVSIFKDNG
+1586 
-1599 FADGGYTGKG
+1599 
-1609 KKYEIAGAVHKGEI
+1609 
-1623 VWSQDDIKKWGGV
+1623 
-1636 DKVEQMRRA
+1636 
-1645 TSPESFVSNYAQ
+1645 
-1657 NHTTFESILN
+1657 
-1667 RANQSSRIFNQ
+1667 
-1678 SKEISNIFNKSVQD
+1678 
-1692 DQIIYKGNG
+1692 
-1701 NVPTSA
+1701 
-1707 TSDLYHDGKVYF
+1707 
-1719 SSNGLVQDRSNLD
+1719 
-1732 DVQDF
+1732 
-1737 TLGRTSRPQAEIMPS
+1737 
-1752 IEPST
+1752 
-1757 PTINFK
+1757 
-1763 IEVINQVSG
+1763 
-1772 ATVEAEQ
+1772 
-1779 LDEQTVRIIVT
+1779 
-1790 DELDKQLPRKVP
+1790 KQLGQMIGNAVR
-1802 KLVSDQI
+1802 
-1809 ANPNSTISRS
+1809 TIIRQEQRQGGLLSK
-1819 LTENTTARRNRT
+1819 